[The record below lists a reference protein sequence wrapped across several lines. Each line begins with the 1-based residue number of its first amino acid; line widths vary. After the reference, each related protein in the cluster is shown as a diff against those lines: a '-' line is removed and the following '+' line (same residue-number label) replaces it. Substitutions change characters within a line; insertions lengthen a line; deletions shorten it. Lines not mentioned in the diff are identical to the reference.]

1 MIATEEGAAFDPG
14 RMLGAVLPRALPSAA
29 TIPSSTIG
37 TLAGDGAARFA
48 GDGAVRG
55 AGRHRVL
62 LP

>member
-37 TLAGDGAARFA
+37 TLAGDGRHASRAT
-48 GDGAVRG
+48 AVRG